1 MEIKNTHHSG
11 MPRFKNNTRQMSEVP
26 IPHPNRVEKCG
37 TMKRAYHRVMKLKK
51 KKSYRRKATQT
62 SIPVNTTAHR
72 CSSRLSK
79 SCYTNRYYKI
89 YEGKGKA
96 SSLK

>member
-51 KKSYRRKATQT
+51 KNPIDGKPHKRPYQSTQQRIGVAHVSQSPVTQIAT
-62 SIPVNTTAHR
+62 I
-72 CSSRLSK
+72 
-79 SCYTNRYYKI
+79 RYMKV
-89 YEGKGKA
+89 KVK
-96 SSLK
+96 LLL